1 MKTPPI
7 LLLKLLHNS
16 AAKPSPNF
24 NKTASRK
31 NEAGYTIIEL
41 LIIVLILGIFASIA
55 VSSWQAFITRQRVRT
70 VNDRVLQT
78 LRSAQSE
85 AKRSKRDITV
95 TFNYDPNA
103 TPVVDPPTV
112 TINLTDPTTN
122 PPQQTAL
129 PTTPPIQKV
138 TFDGGGEIKPR
149 NIALSTNKPLI
160 NNAASITFNYQ
171 GNITSP
177 SIESNTPPL
186 GTDRFVVTVAPFD
199 TSVTSGLGSTTKGK
213 QCVIVETLL
222 GGMRTDEGEFNTTTG
237 QGCPVRP

>member
-7 LLLKLLHNS
+7 LLKILHNS
-16 AAKPSPNF
+16 AAKPSPKF
-24 NKTASRK
+24 NNTASRK
-31 NEAGYTIIEL
+31 NEAGFTIIEL

-55 VSSWQAFITRQRVRT
+55 APSWLAFINRQRART

-95 TFNYDPNA
+95 TFDLTA
-103 TPVVDPPTV
+103 TTDPPTV
-112 TINLTDPTTN
+112 TINLTDPATN

-129 PTTPPIQKV
+129 PTTPLTPPIQKV
-138 TFDGGGEIKPR
+138 TLDAGGEIKPR
-149 NIALSTNKPLI
+149 TIKLLTNQALI

-177 SIESNTPPL
+177 SIESNTPPQP
-186 GTDRFVVTVAPFD
+186 TDRFVVTVAPFD
-199 TSVTSGLGSTTKGK
+199 TSFPSGFGPNSKGK
-213 QCVIVETLL
+213 QCVIVETIL
-222 GGMRTDEGEFNTTTG
+222 GSMRTDEGEFNDTTG
-237 QGCPVRP
+237 QGCPVQVIP